1 MLMIL
6 LFFSRDEETA
16 YKLHRALIVAF
27 ARASLPLN
35 RNKTRFPQKIADI
48 DQDYRDSLLHRN
60 QFNYELVQNE
70 YSGLLLEYERTD
82 RINHFLKTDTF
93 QIDTLSYIYSCHSFE
108 EAQYRCFYRFG
119 GQIMESEIGRGRGFR
134 KFYEFVLE
142 REELVWHALQNQWFQ
157 NIPVDTV
164 NFSNLIATMYYLIDE
179 GRLSDRV
186 VEVLLVY
193 YLNEDFEFGALSE
206 EDRIVVE
213 AIMMKYGR

>member
-1 MLMIL
+1 M
-6 LFFSRDEETA
+6 
-16 YKLHRALIVAF
+16 IVAF

-108 EAQYRCFYRFG
+108 EAQYRCF
-119 GQIMESEIGRGRGFR
+119 
-134 KFYEFVLE
+134 L
-142 REELVWHALQNQWFQ
+142 
-157 NIPVDTV
+157 
-164 NFSNLIATMYYLIDE
+164 
-179 GRLSDRV
+179 
-186 VEVLLVY
+186 
-193 YLNEDFEFGALSE
+193 
-206 EDRIVVE
+206 
-213 AIMMKYGR
+213 